1 MTEKLGVDPPPSPT
15 TPASY
20 IQLFCNLRQ
29 VQHCG
34 TTYRNKH
41 VSYNTHVFLIK
52 ITPWLTFFFG
62 FLPEMVISR
71 EKSGQITF
79 KDRALGKADL
89 FFFLYLTHNV
99 DQSFQIKTHSVY
111 IVVHAIVW
119 NVSKLLLLF
128 HVATF
133 LDISFSSSFLCRC
146 ERNFKTEM

>member
-1 MTEKLGVDPPPSPT
+1 MNLSQITKQLSIRGGCGGGRWRIDPRFFVHSMVD
-15 TPASY
+15 
-20 IQLFCNLRQ
+20 I
-29 VQHCG
+29 
-34 TTYRNKH
+34 
-41 VSYNTHVFLIK
+41 FL
-52 ITPWLTFFFG
+52 W
-62 FLPEMVISR
+62 FLAWDGHFSWQSLAL
-71 EKSGQITF
+71 KSGQITF
-79 KDRALGKADL
+79 IDRALGKADL

-119 NVSKLLLLF
+119 KVSKLLLLF